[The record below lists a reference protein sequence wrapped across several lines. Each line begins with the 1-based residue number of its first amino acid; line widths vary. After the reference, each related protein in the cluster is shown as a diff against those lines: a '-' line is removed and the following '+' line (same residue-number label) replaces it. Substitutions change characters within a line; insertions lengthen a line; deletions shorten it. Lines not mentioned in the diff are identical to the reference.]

1 MIPPLLMTLLTP
13 FQSLFRR
20 PSWIKFQILLVGAT
34 LLSGRRTVTQA
45 LRVTGRSL
53 EERFALFHHV
63 LNRAVWSPLQA
74 AQKLLLLLLKFL
86 DNGEQP
92 LVFGIDETIERRWG
106 AKIKARGIYRDA
118 VRSSS
123 SHFVK
128 TSGLRW
134 IVLMWLTEIPWAA
147 CVWALPFLTVLA
159 PSERYHKSEGRHH
172 KKITDWAR
180 QIVCQLRRWLP
191 NRYLVVV
198 ADYSYAVLEFLA
210 ACQQLANP
218 VTVITRL
225 RFDAALY
232 QPAPP
237 YGGVGRPPK
246 KGERLPSLEHILHA
260 QDTPW
265 ENVTLDW
272 YNGQQLEM
280 QIISQSSVW
289 YHTGKSPVPIRWV
302 LIRDPR
308 GKYEPIALLSTD
320 TTLCARQI
328 ANWYVRRW
336 RMEVTFEEAR
346 AHLGVETQRQWS
358 DKAIARTTPL
368 LLGLFSWI
376 TLAAHL
382 LVQQNQVE
390 VRQAI
395 WYKKPLATFSD
406 AIGWVRYQFW
416 SAEADVTF
424 SNVDQKD
431 QMVKISPAFLQR
443 LIDTVC
449 YTH

>member
-1 MIPPLLMTLLTP
+1 MIPALLITLSTP
-13 FQSLFRR
+13 SQSLFRR
-20 PSWIKFQILLVGAT
+20 PSRIKLEVLLVGAI
-34 LLSGRRTVTQA
+34 LLSGKRTVTQA
-45 LRVTGRSL
+45 LRVTGRSAD
-53 EERFALFHHV
+53 ERFALYHHV
-63 LNRAVWSPLQA
+63 LSRAVWSPLQA
-74 AQKLLLLLLKFL
+74 GQRLLLLLLKFL
-86 DNGEQP
+86 DDGKQP

-134 IVLMWLTEIPWAA
+134 IALMWLTQIPWAS
-147 CVWALPFLTVLA
+147 CIWALPFLTILA
-159 PSERYHKSEGRHH
+159 PSKRYYESEGRHH
-172 KKITDWAR
+172 KKLTDWAR

-210 ACQQLANP
+210 ASQELSNP

-225 RFDAALY
+225 RLDAALY

-237 YGGVGRPPK
+237 YGGVGRPRK
-246 KGERLPSLEHILHA
+246 KGARLPSLDDILHA
-260 QDTPW
+260 PNTLW
-265 ENVTLDW
+265 ENVTLNW
-272 YNGQQLEM
+272 YNGQQREM
-280 QIISQSSVW
+280 QIISQPAVW
-289 YHTGKSPVPIRWV
+289 YHTGKPPVSIRWV

-308 GKYEPIALLSTD
+308 GKYEPITLLSTD
-320 TTLCARQI
+320 TTLCPCQI

-358 DKAIARTTPL
+358 DKAIARTTPML
-368 LLGLFSWI
+368 FGLFSWI
-376 TLAAHL
+376 TLAGHL

-390 VRQAI
+390 VRKLHGI
-395 WYKKPLATFSD
+395 RS
-406 AIGWVRYQFW
+406 
-416 SAEADVTF
+416 
-424 SNVDQKD
+424 
-431 QMVKISPAFLQR
+431 
-443 LIDTVC
+443 
-449 YTH
+449 H